1 MAVYCSNDRSEKP
14 FVWFRQRGIRAAGIR
29 YSMFVSTDTHESLPA
44 AMEFPKRPV
53 KPSSL
58 HFNSLAL
65 ASSASSCA
73 TCESSSASEMSCDIP
88 AAALT
93 SLLTT
98 ELSDM
103 VLVWEERGDNVTIY
117 RMISIRRAASTR
129 CVDVPIWRE
138 KSGKRIRKK
147 MRWDAFFST
156 VVFRRIPEPL

>member
-1 MAVYCSNDRSEKP
+1 MAVYCSNYGSEESL
-14 FVWFRQRGIRAAGIR
+14 VWPRQRVRTAAVR
-29 YSMFVSTDTHESLPA
+29 YNMITLTDTHESLPA

-73 TCESSSASEMSCDIP
+73 TCASSSTSDMSCEIP

-98 ELSDM
+98 ELRDM
-103 VLVWEERGDNVTIY
+103 MPCWAERGDDVTVY
-117 RMISIRRAASTR
+117 TISICQASYLHR
-129 CVDVPIWRE
+129 LSWCPDLA
-138 KSGKRIRKK
+138 GKK
-147 MRWDAFFST
+147 
-156 VVFRRIPEPL
+156 

>member
-1 MAVYCSNDRSEKP
+1 MAVHCSNYGSEESL
-14 FVWFRQRGIRAAGIR
+14 VWFRQRGVRTAAIR
-29 YSMFVSTDTHESLPA
+29 YSMIIVTDTHESLPA

-73 TCESSSASEMSCDIP
+73 TCASSSTSDMSCEIP

-98 ELSDM
+98 ELRDM
-103 VLVWEERGDNVTIY
+103 TLSWAERGGNVTVYTIKCL
-117 RMISIRRAASTR
+117 S
-129 CVDVPIWRE
+129 RE
-138 KSGKRIRKK
+138 QPPPTVWVSRSSGRK
-147 MRWDAFFST
+147 
-156 VVFRRIPEPL
+156 VVN